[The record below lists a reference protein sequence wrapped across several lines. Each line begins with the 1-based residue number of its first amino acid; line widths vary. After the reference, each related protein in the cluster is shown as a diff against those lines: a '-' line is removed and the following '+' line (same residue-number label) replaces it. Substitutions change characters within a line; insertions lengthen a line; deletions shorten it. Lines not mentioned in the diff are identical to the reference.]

1 MKLRIVPFL
10 FLLMY
15 SFQLVAQNDQDI
27 IDYIEKYK
35 TLAIEEQVRIGVP
48 ASITLAQGIHE
59 STAGKSELAINGNNH
74 FGIKCKSTWTG
85 DTILHD
91 DDKRQEC
98 FRKYISPEQSYID
111 HSDFLK
117 GSNRYSFLFDLEVT
131 DYIGWA
137 SGLKRA
143 GYATNPVYVRRL
155 TDLVEK
161 YNLQQYTYEAQKKKF
176 ATVGEVV
183 PDKDNLNNFNQVED
197 PNIFYKGLKGFW
209 AKKGDLLLDKSVM
222 NNIRY
227 QRLLDLNNLPDA
239 PLENDM
245 FLFVEKKRKTGT
257 VEFHIV
263 KEGETMQLIS
273 QKEAILL
280 ENLFAYNNMQDGQE
294 AEPGEQLSLQ
304 YKSYGTPRLKP
315 KTIETIPSEVKVNEP
330 VVSNEP
336 TKEQSSE
343 VINPLI
349 PKVENHQEVVQQE
362 TEKSAPV
369 TEPIIVE
376 VAKSSNPD
384 IIDLDKARR
393 TEALLTGNKPAETP
407 MTQTIPIKEPE
418 KLVQVTYG
426 NTPKAI
432 DIKQEPV
439 AVKEEPIPV
448 KEEPKK
454 EIPKAP
460 KRTYNEPGISDSVK
474 VLKQRF
480 DDAVYRPL
488 PERKKIEPTPTELKP
503 VAPKVETKPATTKA
517 TTTETKKVEETKKPT
532 TSKKDTKITEEKKAK
547 VEQTKTGIVRE
558 LKKEESKIDVKKD
571 AKKPDVNKVDTK
583 KVEAKK
589 TSKPTEDKLNAKT
602 KQSKEVT
609 TKKEVK
615 KTDLKKKEKV
625 ITKPEPKKK
634 K

>member
-10 FLLMY
+10 FLLMCNL
-15 SFQLVAQNDQDI
+15 QLIAQNDQDVL
-27 IDYIEKYK
+27 DYIEKYK

-59 STAGKSELAINGNNH
+59 STAGKSELAVNGNNH

-143 GYATNPVYVRRL
+143 GYATNPAYVRRL

-176 ATVGEVV
+176 ATVGEVI
-183 PDKDNLNNFNQVED
+183 PDKDNTSNFNQAQD

-227 QRLLDLNNLPDA
+227 QRLLDINDLPDA

-257 VEFHIV
+257 VEFHVV
-263 KEGETMQLIS
+263 KDNETMQLIS

-280 ENLFAYNNMQDGQE
+280 EYLYAYNNMQAGQE
-294 AEPGEQLSLQ
+294 PETGEQLSLQ
-304 YKSYGTPRLKP
+304 YKAYGTPRLKP
-315 KTIETIPSEVKVNEP
+315 MTITSTPTPTETKPTET

-336 TKEQSSE
+336 VKEQPKE
-343 VINPLI
+343 VNNPI
-349 PKVENHQEVVQQE
+349 PVKVEETKVVVQQE
-362 TEKSAPV
+362 TEKTAPIQ
-369 TEPIIVE
+369 EPIKVE

-393 TEALLTGNKPAETP
+393 TEALLAGNKPVETP
-407 MTQTIPIKEPE
+407 ITKSVPTKEPE

-426 NTPKAI
+426 NTPKI
-432 DIKQEPV
+432 EE
-439 AVKEEPIPV
+439 VKHEPIPV
-448 KEEPKK
+448 KEEPKIVKEEPKK
-454 EIPKAP
+454 EIPQAP
-460 KRTYNEPGISDSVK
+460 KRTYNEPGVSESVK

-480 DDAVYRPL
+480 DEAVYRPL
-488 PERKKIEPTPTELKP
+488 PEPKKVDPIPTEVKP
-503 VAPKVETKPATTKA
+503 VAPKVEPKA
-517 TTTETKKVEETKKPT
+517 TTPPNKVTKPETKTTDDTKKPT
-532 TSKKDTKITEEKKAK
+532 PKVETKITEGKNAK

-558 LKKEESKIDVKKD
+558 VKKADPKKDIKTETKKVD
-571 AKKPDVNKVDTK
+571 AKKTTKSSDEKLNSKTKQTKEVTKKVDTK
-583 KVEAKK
+583 KPD
-589 TSKPTEDKLNAKT
+589 S
-602 KQSKEVT
+602 
-609 TKKEVK
+609 
-615 KTDLKKKEKV
+615 KKKETTNK
-625 ITKPEPKKK
+625 KPEPKKK